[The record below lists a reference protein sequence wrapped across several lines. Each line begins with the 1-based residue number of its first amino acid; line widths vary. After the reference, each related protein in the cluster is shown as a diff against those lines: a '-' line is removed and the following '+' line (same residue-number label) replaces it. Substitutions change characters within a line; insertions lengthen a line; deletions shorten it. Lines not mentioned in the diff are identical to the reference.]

1 MKWLAPTRLGLLAFF
16 FAASVFG
23 QSGNEGSIE
32 GFVIDPSGA
41 VIFGVN
47 VTARNIDTAAI
58 YRAVTD
64 GDGRFRF
71 LVLPVGTYEVTA
83 EHPGF
88 ATLVDKDVVVTV
100 GAKVNLPLTLP
111 LASQSQRVEVSSE
124 TPLLEST
131 RTHVSST
138 IDERSIANLPVN
150 GRNFND
156 FIVLAPGV
164 IRGPVLM
171 NFGSGIPSVGGQ
183 RSFSMTLVDGAENAP
198 AFSAPFGPGIQPY
211 QFSLEVVREFQVN
224 TNSYSAELGHAGNGL
239 ISIVTKSGTNDL
251 HGSLFWYFR
260 DKGLNATDLIRKINS
275 QPKEPLHV
283 HQFGAAVGG
292 PILRNK
298 LFFFA
303 GYDAQRRQLQNLILL
318 NLPAGLSLS
327 PDPTVA
333 GFQQRALDYLTPRAA
348 SYIQT
353 YDQDVYMAKVDWR
366 IKSTQL
372 FSARWNTQHFT
383 GENSFAAGP
392 QLSLENN
399 TGSLTTNHSLVL
411 SLTSAISSAMVN
423 VARFGSLL
431 NNDKGRPNSVNPQAN
446 IFETSQQVL
455 TVGRGGNGQRTLVR
469 QFEWSDTLSMS
480 RGGHVFKFG
489 GDVLRARNRQENAP
503 NFFGNYRFMSLESFG
518 RSLAQLPVCNPSQNP
533 APASCRTPLPNETYI
548 QGFSGEGKPG
558 VITLPNSTE
567 FAGFLQDDWRAR
579 SDLSFSLGLRYDI
592 EVMAKPPVKNPSSA
606 LAAANLDTSFVPLDA
621 NNFAPRLGFAW
632 TPLRSQRL
640 VVRGGYGLFIARLQD
655 IIAGRA
661 HTQNGVSV
669 ETRTFT
675 GASIPAYP
683 NTLCGPTDPS
693 GLPPSCPPPIG
704 GSDSLMLFSP
714 NYVQP
719 YDQQASLGI
728 EYQLRDNWAIS
739 TSYLMVKGTHLPRWR
754 DFNLSAPT
762 PANIGIAGTNAVL
775 TYQRFSGTTSTS
787 PASRPI
793 PGFDRIFLLASE
805 ANSTY
810 HGMAVQLNKRFAHD
824 FQFLGG
830 YTLGRVI
837 DDRPEA
843 INFNPGGPNDALLLS
858 DSFNPVADR
867 GPGAEDVRHRFV
879 LSGFWDLNYAN
890 RLPKTGK
897 ALLGGWELSGI
908 LAVQSGLP
916 YSGLVNFDLNND
928 GNSQTDRTPG
938 QPRNTFRQP
947 TTVSIDPRVTRN
959 VAIKERLRL
968 QFICEAFNVLNRANI
983 TDLRTTQY
991 ARSSPSPTAVAI
1003 CKPAAVPCLIPQ
1015 NTGTT
1020 AFGAPAA
1027 TLGPRIMQLALKLL
1041 F

>member
-1 MKWLAPTRLGLLAFF
+1 MKWLAPTRLSLLAFL
-16 FAASVFG
+16 FAACAFG

-32 GFVIDPSGA
+32 GFVTDPSGA
-41 VIFGVN
+41 VISDVN

-71 LVLPVGTYEVTA
+71 LVLPVGFYEVAA

-88 ATLVDKDVVVTV
+88 ATLADKDVEVTV

-111 LASQSQRVEVSSE
+111 LASQTQRVEVNSE
-124 TPLLEST
+124 TPLVEST
-131 RTHVSST
+131 RTAVSST
-138 IDERSIANLPVN
+138 IDARSIANLPVN

-171 NFGSGIPSVGGQ
+171 NFGSGIPSIGGQ

-224 TNSYSAELGHAGNGL
+224 ANSYSAELGHAGNGL
-239 ISIVTKSGTNDL
+239 ISVVTKSGANDF

-260 DKGLNATDLIRKINS
+260 DKGLNATDVIRKINT

-283 HQFGAAVGG
+283 HQFGAAAGG

-318 NLPAGLSLS
+318 NLPAGFSLS
-327 PDPTVA
+327 SDPTVA
-333 GFQQRALDYLTPRAA
+333 GFQQRALDYLTPRTA

-353 YDQDVYMAKVDWR
+353 YDQDVYFAKVDWR
-366 IKSTQL
+366 VKSTQL
-372 FSARWNTQHFT
+372 LSARWNTQHFT

-411 SLTSAISSAMVN
+411 SLNSTISSAVVN
-423 VARFGSLL
+423 VVRFGSLL

-469 QFEWSDTLSMS
+469 QFEWSDTVSMS
-480 RGGHVFKFG
+480 RGGHAFKVG
-489 GDVLRARNRQENAP
+489 GDVLLARNRFENAP
-503 NFFGNYRFMSLESFG
+503 NFFGSYRFNSLESFG
-518 RSLAQLPVCNPSQNP
+518 RSLAQLPVCNPPQNP

-567 FAGFLQDDWRAR
+567 FAGFLQDEWHAR
-579 SDLSFSLGLRYDI
+579 SDFTFNLGLRYDVQ
-592 EVMAKPPVKNPSSA
+592 VMAKPPVKNPSSA

-632 TPLRSQRL
+632 NPLRSQRL
-640 VVRGGYGLFIARLQD
+640 IVRGGYGLFFARLQD
-655 IIAGRA
+655 IIAGRTHA
-661 HTQNGVSV
+661 QNGVSV

-693 GLPPSCPPPIG
+693 GLPPNCSPPTG
-704 GSDSLMLFSP
+704 GSDSLILFSQ

-719 YDQQASLGI
+719 YDQQASLGV
-728 EYQLRDNWAIS
+728 EYQLQDNWAIS
-739 TSYLMVKGTHLPRWR
+739 TSYLMVKGTHLPRWQ
-754 DFNLSAPT
+754 DINLPAPT
-762 PANIGIAGTNAVL
+762 PANIGIVGTNTVL
-775 TYQRFSGTTSTS
+775 TYQHFPLT
-787 PASRPI
+787 RPI
-793 PGFDRIFLLASE
+793 VGFDRIFLLASE

-810 HGMAVQLNKRFAHD
+810 HGMAVQLNKRFAHN

-843 INFNPGGPNDALLLS
+843 ININPGGPNDALLLS

-890 RLPKTGK
+890 RLSKTRK

-959 VAIKERLRL
+959 VAIKEQLRL

-983 TDLRTTQY
+983 TDLRTTQFS
-991 ARSSPSPTAVAI
+991 RSTSAGVCGIVGT
-1003 CKPAAVPCLIPQ
+1003 PCLVPQ
-1015 NTGTT
+1015 NIGTT
-1020 AFGAPAA
+1020 AFGAPAQ
-1027 TLGPRIMQLALKLL
+1027 TLGPRIMQLALKLA

>member
-1 MKWLAPTRLGLLAFF
+1 MKWLAPTRLSLLAFF
-16 FAASVFG
+16 FAASAFG

-41 VIFGVN
+41 VISGVN

-71 LVLPVGTYEVTA
+71 LVLPVGTYQVVA

-88 ATLVDKDVVVTV
+88 ATLIDKDVEVTV

-111 LASQSQRVEVSSE
+111 LASQTQRVEVSTE

-131 RTHVSST
+131 RTQVSST

-283 HQFGAAVGG
+283 HQFGGAAGG

-303 GYDAQRRQLQNLILL
+303 AYDAQRRQLQNLTLL
-318 NLPAGLSLS
+318 NLPAGFSLS

-353 YDQDVYMAKVDWR
+353 LNQDVYFAKVDWQ
-366 IKSTQL
+366 ITSTQL
-372 FSARWNTQHFT
+372 LSARWNTQRFS
-383 GENSFAAGP
+383 GENSFAAGAAT
-392 QLSLENN
+392 SLENN
-399 TGSLTTNHSLVL
+399 TNSLTTNHSLVL
-411 SLTSAISSAMVN
+411 SLTSTISSAVVN
-423 VARFGSLL
+423 VIRLGYLPI
-431 NNDKGRPNSVNPQAN
+431 NDKGRPNSVNPTAN
-446 IFETSQQVL
+446 IFETGQQVL
-455 TVGRGGNGQRTLVR
+455 TVGRGGNAQRTLVR
-469 QFEWSDTLSMS
+469 QFDWSDTLSTS
-480 RGGHVFKFG
+480 RGRHAFKFG
-489 GDVLRARNRQENAP
+489 GDVLLARNRFQNAP
-503 NFFGNYRFMSLESFG
+503 GFFGNYRFTSLESFG
-518 RSLAQLPVCNPSQNP
+518 RSLAQLPVCSP
-533 APASCRTPLPNETYI
+533 ATPQPCRTPLTNETYI
-548 QGFSGEGKPG
+548 QAFSGEGKAG
-558 VITLPNSTE
+558 STIFPNSTE
-567 FAGFLQDDWRAR
+567 FASFLQDEWRAR
-579 SDLSFSLGLRYDI
+579 NALTLNLGLRYDI
-592 EVMAKPPVKNPSSA
+592 QVMARPPVKNPSSA
-606 LAAANLDTSFVPLDA
+606 LAVAGLDTSFVPLDA

-632 TPLRSQRL
+632 IPLRGKRL
-640 VVRGGYGLFIARLQD
+640 VVRGGYGLFFARLQD

-661 HTQNGVSV
+661 HIQNGVSV

-683 NTLCGPTDPS
+683 NTLCGPPDPS
-693 GLPPSCPPPIG
+693 GLPPSCPPPTG
-704 GSDSLMLFSP
+704 GSDSLMLFSQ
-714 NYVQP
+714 NYVQL
-719 YDQQASLGI
+719 YDQHASLGI
-728 EYQLRDNWAIS
+728 EYQLQNDWAIS
-739 TSYLMVKGTHLPRWR
+739 TSYLMVKGTHLPRWQ
-754 DFNLSAPT
+754 DVNLSTSTTPT
-762 PANIGIAGTNAVL
+762 NIGIAGTNTVL
-775 TYQRFSGTTSTS
+775 TYQRFPTT
-787 PASRPI
+787 RPI
-793 PGFDRIFLLASE
+793 RGFDRTFLLASE

-810 HGMAVQLNKRFAHD
+810 HGMAVQLNKHFSNN
-824 FQFLGG
+824 FQFLAG
-830 YTLGRVI
+830 YTLARVI

-843 INFNPGGPNDALLLS
+843 INFNAGSPNDALLLS
-858 DSFNPVADR
+858 DSFNPGADR
-867 GPGAEDVRHRFV
+867 GPGVEDVRHRFV

-890 RLPKTGK
+890 RLSKTKK
-897 ALLGGWELSGI
+897 ALFGGWQLSGI

-938 QPRNTFRQP
+938 QPRNTFRQQ

-959 VAIKERLRL
+959 VAIKEQLRV

-983 TDLRTTQY
+983 TDLRTTQFS
-991 ARSSPSPTAVAI
+991 RSALAGVCGIAGT
-1003 CKPAAVPCLIPQ
+1003 PCLVRQSAGI
-1015 NTGTT
+1015 T

>member
-1 MKWLAPTRLGLLAFF
+1 MKWLAPTRLSLLAFF
-16 FAASVFG
+16 FAASAFG

-41 VIFGVN
+41 VISGVN

-71 LVLPVGTYEVTA
+71 LVLPVGTYQVVA

-88 ATLVDKDVVVTV
+88 ATLIDKDVEVTV

-111 LASQSQRVEVSSE
+111 LASQTQRVEVSTE

-131 RTHVSST
+131 RTQVSST

-150 GRNFND
+150 GRNLND

-283 HQFGAAVGG
+283 HQFGGAAGG

-303 GYDAQRRQLQNLILL
+303 AYDAQRRQLQNLTLL
-318 NLPAGLSLS
+318 NLPAGFSLS

-353 YDQDVYMAKVDWR
+353 LNQDVYFAKVDWQ
-366 IKSTQL
+366 ITSTQL
-372 FSARWNTQHFT
+372 LSARWNTQRFS
-383 GENSFAAGP
+383 GENSFAAGAAT
-392 QLSLENN
+392 SLENN
-399 TGSLTTNHSLVL
+399 TNSLTTNHSLVL
-411 SLTSAISSAMVN
+411 SLTSTISSAVVN
-423 VARFGSLL
+423 VIRLGYLPI
-431 NNDKGRPNSVNPQAN
+431 NDKGRPNSVNPTAN
-446 IFETSQQVL
+446 IFETGQQVL
-455 TVGRGGNGQRTLVR
+455 TVGRGGNAQRTLVR
-469 QFEWSDTLSMS
+469 QFDWSDTLSTS
-480 RGGHVFKFG
+480 RGRHAFKFG
-489 GDVLRARNRQENAP
+489 GDVLLARNRFQNAP
-503 NFFGNYRFMSLESFG
+503 GFFGNYRFTSLESFG
-518 RSLAQLPVCNPSQNP
+518 RSLAQLPVCSP
-533 APASCRTPLPNETYI
+533 ATPQPCRTPLTNETYI
-548 QGFSGEGKPG
+548 QAFSGEGKAG
-558 VITLPNSTE
+558 STIFPNSTE
-567 FAGFLQDDWRAR
+567 FASFLQDEWRAR
-579 SDLSFSLGLRYDI
+579 NALTLNLGLRYDI
-592 EVMAKPPVKNPSSA
+592 QVMARPPVKNPSSA
-606 LAAANLDTSFVPLDA
+606 LAVAGLDTSFVPLDA

-632 TPLRSQRL
+632 IPLRGKRL
-640 VVRGGYGLFIARLQD
+640 VVRGGYGLFFARLQD

-661 HTQNGVSV
+661 HIQNGVSV

-683 NTLCGPTDPS
+683 NTLCGPPDPS
-693 GLPPSCPPPIG
+693 GLPPSCPPPTG
-704 GSDSLMLFSP
+704 GSDSLMLFSQ
-714 NYVQP
+714 NYVQL
-719 YDQQASLGI
+719 YDQHASLGI
-728 EYQLRDNWAIS
+728 EYQLQNDWAIS
-739 TSYLMVKGTHLPRWR
+739 TSYLMVKGTHLPRWQ
-754 DFNLSAPT
+754 DVNLSTSTTPT
-762 PANIGIAGTNAVL
+762 NIGIAGTNTVL
-775 TYQRFSGTTSTS
+775 TYQRFPTT
-787 PASRPI
+787 RPI
-793 PGFDRIFLLASE
+793 RGFDRTFLLASE

-810 HGMAVQLNKRFAHD
+810 HGMAVQLNKHFSNN
-824 FQFLGG
+824 FQFLAG
-830 YTLGRVI
+830 YTLARVI

-843 INFNPGGPNDALLLS
+843 INFNAGSPNDALLLS
-858 DSFNPVADR
+858 DSFNPGADR
-867 GPGAEDVRHRFV
+867 GPGVEDVRHRFV

-890 RLPKTGK
+890 RLSKTKK
-897 ALLGGWELSGI
+897 ALFGGWQLSGI

-938 QPRNTFRQP
+938 QPRNTFRQQ

-959 VAIKERLRL
+959 VAIKEQLRV

-983 TDLRTTQY
+983 TDLRTTQFS
-991 ARSSPSPTAVAI
+991 RSALAGVCGIAGT
-1003 CKPAAVPCLIPQ
+1003 PCLVRQSAGI
-1015 NTGTT
+1015 T

>member
-1 MKWLAPTRLGLLAFF
+1 MKWLAPTRLSLLAFL
-16 FAASVFG
+16 FAACAFG

-32 GFVIDPSGA
+32 GFVTDPSGA
-41 VIFGVN
+41 VISDVN

-71 LVLPVGTYEVTA
+71 LVLPVGFYEVAA

-88 ATLVDKDVVVTV
+88 ATLADKDVEVTV

-111 LASQSQRVEVSSE
+111 LASQTQRVEVNSE
-124 TPLLEST
+124 TPLVEST
-131 RTHVSST
+131 RTAVSST
-138 IDERSIANLPVN
+138 IDARSIANLPVN

-171 NFGSGIPSVGGQ
+171 NFGSGIPSIGGQ

-224 TNSYSAELGHAGNGL
+224 ANSYSAELGHAGNGL
-239 ISIVTKSGTNDL
+239 ISVVTKSGANDF

-260 DKGLNATDLIRKINS
+260 DKGLNATDVIRKINT

-283 HQFGAAVGG
+283 HQFGAAAGG

-318 NLPAGLSLS
+318 NLPAGFSLS
-327 PDPTVA
+327 SDPTVA
-333 GFQQRALDYLTPRAA
+333 GFQQRALDYLTPRTA

-353 YDQDVYMAKVDWR
+353 YDQDVYFAKVDWR
-366 IKSTQL
+366 VKSTQL
-372 FSARWNTQHFT
+372 LSARWNTQHFT

-411 SLTSAISSAMVN
+411 SLNSTISSAVVN
-423 VARFGSLL
+423 VVRFGSLL

-469 QFEWSDTLSMS
+469 QFEWSDTVSMS
-480 RGGHVFKFG
+480 RGGHAFKVG
-489 GDVLRARNRQENAP
+489 GDVLLARNRFENAP
-503 NFFGNYRFMSLESFG
+503 NFFGSYRFNSLESFG
-518 RSLAQLPVCNPSQNP
+518 RSLAQLPVCNPPQNP

-567 FAGFLQDDWRAR
+567 FAGFLQDEWHAR
-579 SDLSFSLGLRYDI
+579 SDFTFSLGLRYDI
-592 EVMAKPPVKNPSSA
+592 QVMAKPPVKNPSSA

-621 NNFAPRLGFAW
+621 NNFAPRLGFDW
-632 TPLRSQRL
+632 NPLRSQRL
-640 VVRGGYGLFIARLQD
+640 VVRGGYGLFFARLQD
-655 IIAGRA
+655 IIAGRTHA
-661 HTQNGVSV
+661 QNGVSV

-693 GLPPSCPPPIG
+693 GLPPNCSPPTG
-704 GSDSLMLFSP
+704 GSDSLILFSQ

-719 YDQQASLGI
+719 YDQQASLGV
-728 EYQLRDNWAIS
+728 EYQLQDNWAIS
-739 TSYLMVKGTHLPRWR
+739 TSYLMVKGTHLPRWQ
-754 DFNLSAPT
+754 DINLPAPT
-762 PANIGIAGTNAVL
+762 PANIGIVGTNTVL
-775 TYQRFSGTTSTS
+775 TYQHFPLT
-787 PASRPI
+787 RPI
-793 PGFDRIFLLASE
+793 VGFDRIFLLASE

-810 HGMAVQLNKRFAHD
+810 HGMAVQLNKRFAHN

-843 INFNPGGPNDALLLS
+843 ININPGGPNDALLLS

-890 RLPKTGK
+890 RLSKTRK

-959 VAIKERLRL
+959 VAIKEQLRL

-983 TDLRTTQY
+983 TDLRTTQFS
-991 ARSSPSPTAVAI
+991 RSTSAGVCGIVGT
-1003 CKPAAVPCLIPQ
+1003 PCLVPQ
-1015 NTGTT
+1015 NIGST

-1027 TLGPRIMQLALKLL
+1027 TLGPRVMQLAIKLL

>member
-16 FAASVFG
+16 FAASAFA
-23 QSGNEGSIE
+23 QSSDEGSIE
-32 GFVIDPSGA
+32 GFITDPSDA
-41 VIFGVN
+41 VISGVN
-47 VTARNIDTAAI
+47 LTAQNIHTAAI
-58 YRAVTD
+58 YHAVTD

-71 LVLPVGTYEVTA
+71 LVLPVGTYDVTA

-88 ATLVDKDVVVTV
+88 ATLVDRDIEVTV

-111 LASQSQRVEVSSE
+111 VASQTQRVEVNSE
-124 TPLLEST
+124 TPLVETT
-131 RTHVSST
+131 RTGVSST
-138 IDERSIANLPVN
+138 IDERSIANLPAN

-198 AFSAPFGPGIQPY
+198 ALSAPFGPGIQPY
-211 QFSLEVVREFQVN
+211 QFSLELVREFQVN

-239 ISIVTKSGTNDL
+239 ISVVTKSGTNDL
-251 HGSLFWYFR
+251 HGTLFWYFR
-260 DKGLNATDLIRKINS
+260 DKGLNATDLIRKINF

-283 HQFGAAVGG
+283 HQFGGAAGG

-298 LFFFA
+298 LFFFG
-303 GYDAQRRQLQNLILL
+303 GYDAQRRQLQNLTFL
-318 NLPAGLSLS
+318 NFPAGFSLS
-327 PDPTVA
+327 PDATIA
-333 GFQQRALDYLTPRAA
+333 GFQQLALDYLIARAA

-353 YDQDVYMAKVDWR
+353 FDQDVYFAKTDWR
-366 IKSTQL
+366 ITSAQL
-372 FSARWNTQHFT
+372 LSARWNTQRFT

-392 QLSLENN
+392 RTSLENN
-399 TGSLTTNHSLVL
+399 TNSLTTNHSLVL
-411 SLTSAISSAMVN
+411 SLTSTISSAMVN

-431 NNDKGRPNSVNPQAN
+431 IDDQGRSNSMNPQAN
-446 IFETSQQVL
+446 IFETGQQVL
-455 TVGRGGNGQRTLVR
+455 TVGRGSGAQRTLVR
-469 QFEWSDTLSMS
+469 QFDWSDTLSMS
-480 RGGHVFKFG
+480 RGRHAFKFG
-489 GDVLRARNRQENAP
+489 GDVLLARNRGQGAP
-503 NFFGNYRFMSLESFG
+503 NFFGNYRFNSLTGFG
-518 RSLAQLPVCNPSQNP
+518 KSLAGMHGQAEN
-533 APASCRTPLPNETYI
+533 YI
-548 QGFSGEGKPG
+548 QAFSGEGKPG
-558 VITLPNSTE
+558 AIQFPNSTE
-567 FAGFLQDDWRAR
+567 FASFLQDEWRAR
-579 SDLSFSLGLRYDI
+579 TDLTFSLGLRYDI
-592 EVMAKPPVKNPSSA
+592 QGMAKPPVRNPSAA
-606 LAAANLDTSFVPLDA
+606 LQAAGLDTTFVPLDA

-632 TPLRSQRL
+632 TPLRGQHL
-640 VVRGGYGLFIARLQD
+640 AVRGGYGLFFARLQD
-655 IIAGRA
+655 VIAGRA
-661 HTQNGVSV
+661 HAQNGVSV

-683 NTLCGPTDPS
+683 NTLCGPLDPS

-704 GSDSLMLFSP
+704 GSDSLMLFSQ

-719 YDQQASLGI
+719 YDQHASLGI
-728 EYQLRDNWAIS
+728 EYQLRDSWAIS
-739 TSYLMVKGTHLPRWR
+739 ASYLMVKGTHLPRWR
-754 DFNLSAPT
+754 DINLSVPT
-762 PANIGIAGTNAVL
+762 PWNIGIAGTNTVL
-775 TYQRFSGTTSTS
+775 TYQLF
-787 PASRPI
+787 PATRPI
-793 PGFDRIFLLASE
+793 FPGFDRIFLLASE

-810 HGMAVQLNKRFAHD
+810 HGMAVQLNKRFANN
-824 FQFLGG
+824 FQFLAG

-858 DSFNPVADR
+858 DSFNPGADH
-867 GPGAEDVRHRFV
+867 GPGVEDVRHRFV

-890 RLPKTGK
+890 RLPKARK
-897 ALLGGWELSGI
+897 AILGGWELSGI
-908 LAVQSGLP
+908 LAVQSGVP

-959 VAIKERLRL
+959 VAIKEQLRL
-968 QFICEAFNVLNRANI
+968 QFIGEAFNVFNRANV
-983 TDLRTTQY
+983 TDVRTIQY
-991 ARSSPSPTAVAI
+991 ARSSSLPTAVGV
-1003 CKPAAVPCLIPQ
+1003 CKPVAAPCLIPQ
-1015 NTGTT
+1015 DIGTT

-1027 TLGPRIMQLALKLL
+1027 TLGPRIVQLALKLL

>member
-1 MKWLAPTRLGLLAFF
+1 MRCLALTRLGLLAFF
-16 FAASVFG
+16 FGASAFA

-32 GFVIDPSGA
+32 GLIIDPSGA

-47 VTARNIDTAAI
+47 VTARDIDTAAI

-71 LVLPVGTYEVTA
+71 LVLPVGTYQVTA

-111 LASQSQRVEVSSE
+111 LASQTQSLEVNSE
-124 TPLLEST
+124 TPLVEPA

-138 IDERSIANLPVN
+138 IEERSIANLPVN

-198 AFSAPFGPGIQPY
+198 AFSGPFGPGIQPY
-211 QFSLEVVREFQVN
+211 QFSLEAVREFQVN

-239 ISIVTKSGTNDL
+239 ISVVTKSGTNDF
-251 HGSLFWYFR
+251 HGTLFWYFR
-260 DKGLNATDLIRKINS
+260 DKGLNATDLIRRINS
-275 QPKEPLHV
+275 LPKEPLHV
-283 HQFGAAVGG
+283 HQFGGAGGG

-298 LFFFA
+298 VFFFA
-303 GYDAQRRQLQNLILL
+303 DYDAQRRNLQNLTLL
-318 NLPAGLSLS
+318 NLPATFSLS

-353 YDQDVYMAKVDWR
+353 LDQDVYFAKVDWQ
-366 IKSTQL
+366 ITSTQL
-372 FSARWNTQHFT
+372 LSTRWNTQRFS
-383 GENSFAAGP
+383 GENSFAAGAAT
-392 QLSLENN
+392 SLENN
-399 TGSLTTNHSLVL
+399 TNSLTTNQSLVL
-411 SLTSAISSAMVN
+411 SLTSTISSAVVN
-423 VARFGSLL
+423 VVRLGYLPI
-431 NNDKGRPNSVNPQAN
+431 NDKGRPNSVNPTAS
-446 IFETSQQVL
+446 IFETGQQVL
-455 TVGRGGNGQRTLVR
+455 TVGRGGGAQRTLVR
-469 QFEWSDTLSMS
+469 QFDWSDTLSMS
-480 RGGHVFKFG
+480 RGRHAFKFG
-489 GDVLRARNRQENAP
+489 GDVLLARNRGQNAP
-503 NFFGNYRFMSLESFG
+503 NFFGNYRFNSLESFG
-518 RSLAQLPVCNPSQNP
+518 RGLAQLPVCNPPQNP
-533 APASCRTPLPNETYI
+533 APASCRTPLANETYI

-558 VITLPNSTE
+558 AIIFPNSTE
-567 FAGFLQDDWRAR
+567 FASFLQDEWRAR
-579 SDLSFSLGLRYDI
+579 TDLTFSMGLRYDI
-592 EVMAKPPVKNPSSA
+592 QVMAKPAVKNPSAA
-606 LAAANLDTSFVPLDA
+606 LAAAGLDTSFVPLDA

-632 TPLRSQRL
+632 TPLRGQRL
-640 VVRGGYGLFIARLQD
+640 VVRGGYGLFFARLQD
-655 IIAGRA
+655 VIAGRA
-661 HTQNGVSV
+661 HAQNGVSV
-669 ETRTFT
+669 QTRTFT

-683 NTLCGPTDPS
+683 NTLCGPPDPS
-693 GLPPSCPPPIG
+693 GLPPSCPPPTG
-704 GSDSLMLFSP
+704 GSDSLMLFSQ

-739 TSYLMVKGTHLPRWR
+739 ASYLMVRGTHLPRWR
-754 DFNLSAPT
+754 DTNLSAPT
-762 PANIGIAGTNAVL
+762 PTNIGIAGTNTVL
-775 TYQRFSGTTSTS
+775 TYQRFPTT
-787 PASRPI
+787 RPI
-793 PGFDRIFLLASE
+793 PGFDRTFLLASE

-810 HGMAVQLNKRFAHD
+810 HGMAVQLNKRFSNN
-824 FQFLGG
+824 FQFLAG

-843 INFNPGGPNDALLLS
+843 INFNAGGPNDALLLS
-858 DSFNPVADR
+858 DSFNPGADR
-867 GPGAEDVRHRFV
+867 GPGVEDVRHRFV

-890 RLPKTGK
+890 RLSKTGK

-928 GNSQTDRTPG
+928 GNSQTDRAPG

-947 TTVSIDPRVTRN
+947 TTVSMDPRVTRN
-959 VAIKERLRL
+959 VAIKEQLRV

-983 TDLRTTQY
+983 TDQRTTQFS
-991 ARSSPSPTAVAI
+991 RSALAGVCGISGT
-1003 CKPAAVPCLIPQ
+1003 PCLVRQSAGI
-1015 NTGTT
+1015 T

>member
-1 MKWLAPTRLGLLAFF
+1 MKWLAPTRLSLLAFF
-16 FAASVFG
+16 FAASAFG

-41 VIFGVN
+41 VISGVN

-71 LVLPVGTYEVTA
+71 LVLPVGTYQVVA

-88 ATLVDKDVVVTV
+88 ATLIDKDVEVTV

-111 LASQSQRVEVSSE
+111 LASQTQRVEVSTE

-131 RTHVSST
+131 RTQVSST

-283 HQFGAAVGG
+283 HQFGGAAGG

-303 GYDAQRRQLQNLILL
+303 AYDAQRRQLQNLTLL
-318 NLPAGLSLS
+318 NLPAGFSLS

-353 YDQDVYMAKVDWR
+353 LNQDVYFAKVDWQ
-366 IKSTQL
+366 ITSTQL
-372 FSARWNTQHFT
+372 LSARWNTQRFS
-383 GENSFAAGP
+383 GENSFAAGAAT
-392 QLSLENN
+392 SLENN
-399 TGSLTTNHSLVL
+399 TNSLTTNHSLVL
-411 SLTSAISSAMVN
+411 SLTSTISSAVVN
-423 VARFGSLL
+423 VIRLGYLPI
-431 NNDKGRPNSVNPQAN
+431 NDKGRPNSVNPTAN
-446 IFETSQQVL
+446 IFETGQQVL
-455 TVGRGGNGQRTLVR
+455 TVGRGGNAQRTLVR
-469 QFEWSDTLSMS
+469 QFDWSDTLSTS
-480 RGGHVFKFG
+480 RGRHAFKFG
-489 GDVLRARNRQENAP
+489 GDVLLARNRFQNAP
-503 NFFGNYRFMSLESFG
+503 GFFGNYRFTSLESFG
-518 RSLAQLPVCNPSQNP
+518 RSLAQLPVCSP
-533 APASCRTPLPNETYI
+533 ATPQPCRTPLTNETYI
-548 QGFSGEGKPG
+548 QAFSGEGKAG
-558 VITLPNSTE
+558 STIFPNSTE
-567 FAGFLQDDWRAR
+567 FASFLQDEWRAR
-579 SDLSFSLGLRYDI
+579 NALTLNLGLRYDI
-592 EVMAKPPVKNPSSA
+592 QVMARPPVKNPSSA
-606 LAAANLDTSFVPLDA
+606 LAVAGLDTSFLPLDA

-632 TPLRSQRL
+632 IPLRGKRL
-640 VVRGGYGLFIARLQD
+640 VVRGGYGLFFARLQD

-661 HTQNGVSV
+661 HIQNGVSV

-683 NTLCGPTDPS
+683 NTLCGPPDPS
-693 GLPPSCPPPIG
+693 GLPPSCPPPTG
-704 GSDSLMLFSP
+704 GSDSLMLFSQ
-714 NYVQP
+714 NYVQL
-719 YDQQASLGI
+719 YDQHASLGI
-728 EYQLRDNWAIS
+728 EYQLQNDWAIS
-739 TSYLMVKGTHLPRWR
+739 TSYLMVKGTHLPRWQ
-754 DFNLSAPT
+754 DVNLSTSTTPT
-762 PANIGIAGTNAVL
+762 NIGIAGTNTVL
-775 TYQRFSGTTSTS
+775 TYQRFPTT
-787 PASRPI
+787 RPI
-793 PGFDRIFLLASE
+793 RGFDRTFLLASE

-810 HGMAVQLNKRFAHD
+810 HGMAVQLNKHFSNN
-824 FQFLGG
+824 FQFLAG
-830 YTLGRVI
+830 YTLARVI

-843 INFNPGGPNDALLLS
+843 INFNAGSPNDALLLS
-858 DSFNPVADR
+858 DSFNPGADR
-867 GPGAEDVRHRFV
+867 GPGVEDVRHRFV

-890 RLPKTGK
+890 RLSKTKK
-897 ALLGGWELSGI
+897 ALFGGWQLSGI

-938 QPRNTFRQP
+938 QPRNTFRQQ

-959 VAIKERLRL
+959 VAIKEQLRV

-983 TDLRTTQY
+983 TDLRTTQFS
-991 ARSSPSPTAVAI
+991 RSALAGVCGIAGT
-1003 CKPAAVPCLIPQ
+1003 PCLVRQSAGI
-1015 NTGTT
+1015 T

>member
-1 MKWLAPTRLGLLAFF
+1 MRWLAPRLGLLAFL
-16 FAASVFG
+16 FAASAFG

-32 GFVIDPSGA
+32 GLVTDPSGA
-41 VIFGVN
+41 VISGVN

-58 YRAVTD
+58 YGAITD

-71 LVLPVGTYEVTA
+71 LVLPVGSYEVAA
-83 EHPGF
+83 EHPAF
-88 ATLVDKDVVVTV
+88 ATLVDKGVEVTV

-111 LASQSQRVEVSSE
+111 LASQTQRVEVNGQA
-124 TPLLEST
+124 PLVEPE
-131 RTHVSST
+131 RTSQSST
-138 IDERSIANLPVN
+138 IDARSIANLPVN

-198 AFSAPFGPGIQPY
+198 AYSAPFGPGIQPY

-239 ISIVTKSGTNDL
+239 ISVVTKSGTNDL

-283 HQFGAAVGG
+283 HQFGGAAGG

-318 NLPAGLSLS
+318 NLPAAFSLS
-327 PDPTVA
+327 YDPTVA

-353 YDQDVYMAKVDWR
+353 YDQDIYFAKVDWR

-372 FSARWNTQHFT
+372 LSARWNTQHFT

-411 SLTSAISSAMVN
+411 SLTSTVSSAMVN
-423 VARFGSLL
+423 VVRFGSLL
-431 NNDKGRPNSVNPQAN
+431 NNDKGLPNSVNPQAN

-469 QFEWSDTLSMS
+469 QFEWSDTLSKS
-480 RGGHVFKFG
+480 RGGHAFKVG
-489 GDVLRARNRQENAP
+489 GDVLLARNRMENAP
-503 NFFGNYRFMSLESFG
+503 NFFGSYRFNSLESFG
-518 RSLAQLPVCNPSQNP
+518 RSLAQLPVCNPPQNP
-533 APASCRTPLPNETYI
+533 APASCRTPLANETYI

-558 VITLPNSTE
+558 VITFPNSTE
-567 FAGFLQDDWRAR
+567 FAGFLQDEWRAR
-579 SDLSFSLGLRYDI
+579 SDLTFSLGFRYDMQ
-592 EVMAKPPVKNPSSA
+592 VMAKPPAKNPSSA
-606 LAAANLDTSFVPLDA
+606 LAAANLDTSFVPFDA

-632 TPLRSQRL
+632 IPLRSQRL
-640 VVRGGYGLFIARLQD
+640 VVRGGYGIFFARLQD
-655 IIAGRA
+655 IIAGRT
-661 HTQNGVSV
+661 HVQNGVSV
-669 ETRTFT
+669 ETRTFS

-693 GLPPSCPPPIG
+693 GLPPSCPPPTG

-714 NYVQP
+714 KYVQP

-739 TSYLMVKGTHLPRWR
+739 ISYLMVKGTHLPRWR
-754 DFNLSAPT
+754 DINLSAPT
-762 PANIGIAGTNAVL
+762 PANIGIAGTNTVL
-775 TYQRFSGTTSTS
+775 TYQRF
-787 PASRPI
+787 PAARPI
-793 PGFDRIFLLASE
+793 VGFDRIFLLASE

-810 HGMAVQLNKRFAHD
+810 HGIAVQLNKRFSHNL
-824 FQFLGG
+824 QFLGG

-843 INFNPGGPNDALLLS
+843 INFSPGGPNDTLLLS

-867 GPGAEDVRHRFV
+867 GPGVEDVRHRFV

-890 RLPKTGK
+890 RLSKTRK
-897 ALLGGWELSGI
+897 ALLGGWELSEI

-916 YSGLVNFDLNND
+916 YSGLMNFDLNND

-959 VAIKERLRL
+959 VAIKERLHV

-983 TDLRTTQY
+983 TDLRTTQFS
-991 ARSSPSPTAVAI
+991 RSTSTGVCGI
-1003 CKPAAVPCLIPQ
+1003 VGTPCLVPQ
-1015 NTGTT
+1015 NIGTT

-1027 TLGPRIMQLALKLL
+1027 TLGPRVMQLALKLA